1 MEMLFENL
9 SPVFFVDAML
19 GNIAK
24 KLRIMGFDCM
34 YDANIDDNEL
44 IKQAKK
50 DNRIIISKDFELVK
64 KSSNFGVRSIFL
76 EKGNEFEQLYEII
89 LKLNLKKIEID
100 GDNARC
106 PKCNSK
112 TEFIKK
118 DLVSNKLPTGV
129 LDHNEKFWIC
139 KNCDKVFW
147 EGSHMISLKKF
158 AKRLNERL

>member
-1 MEMLFENL
+1 MEMLFEN
-9 SPVFFVDAML
+9 SSSVFFVDAML

-44 IKQAKK
+44 IKLAKK

-64 KSSNFGVRSIFL
+64 KSSNFGVRSVFL
-76 EKGNEFEQLYEII
+76 EEEDEFEQLYEII

-118 DLVSNKLPTGV
+118 DLVSNKLPNGV
-129 LDHNEKFWIC
+129 LDYNEKFWIC

-147 EGSHMISLKKF
+147 EGSHMIRLKNL

>member
-1 MEMLFENL
+1 MEMLFENS
-9 SPVFFVDAML
+9 SPAFFVDAML

-34 YDANIDDNEL
+34 YDANIDDIDL

-50 DNRIIISKDFELVK
+50 DNRVVISKDFDLVK
-64 KSSNFGVRSIFL
+64 KSSNFGVRSVFL
-76 EKGNEFEQLYEII
+76 EKRDEFEQLYEII
-89 LKLNLKKIEID
+89 LKLNLKKIEIN

-118 DLVSNKLPTGV
+118 EFVSNKLPNGV

-139 KNCDKVFW
+139 RNCDKVFW
-147 EGSHMISLKKF
+147 EGSHIINLKKL
-158 AKRLNERL
+158 AERLNERL

>member
-1 MEMLFENL
+1 METLFENS
-9 SPVFFVDAML
+9 SPAFFVDAML

-34 YDANIDDNEL
+34 YEANIDDNEL
-44 IKQAKK
+44 IKLAKK
-50 DNRIIISKDFELVK
+50 ENRIIISKDFDLVK
-64 KSSNFGVRSIFL
+64 KSSNFGVRSVYL
-76 EKGNEFEQLYEII
+76 EKRDEFEQLYEII

-118 DLVSNKLPTGV
+118 ESVSNKLPNGV
-129 LDHNEKFWIC
+129 LDHNEKFWNC

-147 EGSHMISLKKF
+147 EGSHIINLKKL
-158 AKRLNERL
+158 AERLNERL

>member
-1 MEMLFENL
+1 MEMLFENS
-9 SPVFFVDAML
+9 SPAFFVDAML

-44 IKQAKK
+44 IKLAKK
-50 DNRIIISKDFELVK
+50 DNRIIISKDFDLVK
-64 KSSNFGVRSIFL
+64 KSSKFGVRSVFL
-76 EKGNEFEQLYEII
+76 EKKDEFEQLYEII

-118 DLVSNKLPTGV
+118 EFVSNKLPKGV

-139 KNCDKVFW
+139 KYCNKVFW
-147 EGSHMISLKKF
+147 EGSHIINLKKL
-158 AKRLNERL
+158 AERLNERL

>member
-1 MEMLFENL
+1 MEMLFENS
-9 SPVFFVDAML
+9 SPTFFVDAML

-34 YDANIDDNEL
+34 YDANIDDGEL

-50 DNRIIISKDFELVK
+50 EKRVVISKDFDLVK
-64 KSSNFGVRSIFL
+64 KSSNFGVRSVFL
-76 EKGNEFEQLYEII
+76 EKRDEFEQLYEII
-89 LKLNLKKIEID
+89 LKLNLKKIEIN

-112 TEFIKK
+112 TKFIKK
-118 DLVSNKLPTGV
+118 EFVSNKLPNGV

-139 KNCDKVFW
+139 RNCDKVFW
-147 EGSHMISLKKF
+147 EGSHIINLKKL
-158 AKRLNERL
+158 AERLNERL